1 MPRHL
6 TTGEAALPSAELEMH
21 KYHTAATRTLEHLQE
36 TIEAFVD
43 ARDDA
48 SDVDFSGDVL
58 NFSVPDRG
66 TFVLNKQAP
75 NKQIWLSSPISG
87 PLRYDLDLD
96 AVDWVC
102 TRDRASLGATLSR
115 DITQLTGH
123 EIRFD
128 VKGAL
133 AQALGL

>member
-6 TTGEAALPSAELEMH
+6 TAGQAALPPVELEMH

-36 TIEAFVD
+36 TLEAFVD
-43 ARDDA
+43 KRNDD

-58 NFSVPDRG
+58 NFTVPDRG
-66 TFVLNKQAP
+66 TFVLNKQGP

-96 AVDWVC
+96 ALDWVC

-128 VKGAL
+128 VKGTL
-133 AQALGL
+133 MQALGL